1 MHRQKCIVIELNI
14 GEAMPSIDSSKMPI
28 EKAIRIFR
36 RKCDN
41 AGIKEECRSRQHYSK
56 PSAIKYEHNKST
68 QRKRA
73 RDLQKEIE
81 LQESRKKFRVPPKK
95 KNRGSRR
102 R

>member
-1 MHRQKCIVIELNI
+1 
-14 GEAMPSIDSSKMPI
+14 MPSIDCSKMPV

-41 AGIKEECRSRQHYSK
+41 AGIKEECRDRKQYSK

-68 QRKRA
+68 SRKRA

-81 LQESRKKFRVPPKK
+81 LHESRKKFRVPPKK